1 MLQRRPRSARR
12 IQLLWTIGQAGLV
25 LACVYLYFRVRNL
38 TEGSYD
44 VAAAHAHGLLQL
56 EQRLGIAI
64 EDTIQEPFLKSDV
77 LSSLANSVYIYGH
90 WPVIAATMLW
100 TVWRHRRVFLRLRDA
115 MIVSGLLGM
124 VVFMTWPLAPPRLV
138 DVGMVD
144 TITRDHAAYRVLQPT
159 ELTNQFA
166 AMPSLHSGW
175 DLLVGIAIVSAA
187 GTAWLRTVGF
197 VLPGLMMISVV
208 ATGNHYVLDVVAG
221 IALALVGHLAAIGL
235 ERRRLH
241 RSARRLLES
250 QERTRPKI
258 VVPDFPRQRRAVPG
272 TVVPAQSQQRDA
284 RSR

>member
-1 MLQRRPRSARR
+1 MLQRRPPRAARR
-12 IQLLWTIGQAGLV
+12 TQLLWTFGQAGLV
-25 LACVYLYFRVRNL
+25 LAGVYLYFRVRNV

-44 VAAAHAHGLLQL
+44 VAAAHAHGLLDL
-56 EQRLGIAI
+56 EQRLGIAL
-64 EDTIQEPFLKSDV
+64 EDTIQEPFLRSDL
-77 LSSLANSVYIYGH
+77 LSSFANSVYIYGH
-90 WPVIAATMLW
+90 WPVIAAPMLW

-144 TITRDHAAYRVLQPT
+144 TITRDNTAYRVLQPT

-197 VLPGLMMISVV
+197 VLPGLMMVSVV

-221 IALALVGHLAAIGL
+221 VSLALVGYMAAISL

-241 RSARRLLES
+241 RSARRLLEGR
-250 QERTRPKI
+250 ET
-258 VVPDFPRQRRAVPG
+258 VPE
-272 TVVPAQSQQRDA
+272 TVRDTVRESGLPQVGLPPVA
-284 RSR
+284 RSS

>member
-1 MLQRRPRSARR
+1 MLQRRPRSAGRV
-12 IQLLWTIGQAGLV
+12 QLLWTIGQAGLV

-44 VAAAHAHGLLQL
+44 VAAAHARGLVDL

-64 EDTIQEPFLKSDV
+64 EDTIQEPFLRWDL
-77 LSSLANSVYIYGH
+77 LSTFANSVYIYGH
-90 WPVIAATMLW
+90 WPVITATMLW

-138 DVGMVD
+138 DVGIVD
-144 TITRDHAAYRVLQPT
+144 TITRDHTAYRVLQPT

-197 VLPGLMMISVV
+197 ALPGLMMISVV

-221 IALALVGHLAAIGL
+221 VALALVGHVAALAL

-241 RSARRLLES
+241 RAARRLLEGQQRVA
-250 QERTRPKI
+250 QESGQQI
-258 VVPDFPRQRRAVPG
+258 PDQRRPRPA
-272 TVVPAQSQQRDA
+272 TDVPAPSPRA
-284 RSR
+284 TRGS

>member
-1 MLQRRPRSARR
+1 MLQRRPRSAGRV
-12 IQLLWTIGQAGLV
+12 QLLWTFGQAGLV

-44 VAAAHAHGLLQL
+44 VAAAHAHGLVDL
-56 EQRLGIAI
+56 EQRLGIAL
-64 EDTIQEPFLKSDV
+64 EDTIQEPFLRSDL
-77 LSSLANSVYIYGH
+77 LSTFANSVYIYGH
-90 WPVIAATMLW
+90 WPVITATMLW

-144 TITRDHAAYRVLQPT
+144 TITRDHTAYRVLQPT
-159 ELTNQFA
+159 EFTNQFA

-197 VLPGLMMISVV
+197 ALPALMMISVV

-221 IALALVGHLAAIGL
+221 VALALVGHVAALAL

-241 RSARRLLES
+241 RAARRLLEG
-250 QERTRPKI
+250 QERTSPEI
-258 VVPDFPRQRRAVPG
+258 VVQEIEGRERAARV
-272 TVVPAQSQQRDA
+272 TDVPAQAPRLP
-284 RSR
+284 RSS